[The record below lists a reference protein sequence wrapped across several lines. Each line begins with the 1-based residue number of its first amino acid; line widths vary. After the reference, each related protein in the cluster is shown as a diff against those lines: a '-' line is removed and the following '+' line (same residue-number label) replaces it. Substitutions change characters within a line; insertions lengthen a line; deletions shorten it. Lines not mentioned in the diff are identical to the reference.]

1 MSKLTKKLQVL
12 LSEEEVAT
20 LNRIILNDAI
30 ERGIRPISMSAFI
43 RELIRYE
50 IDTRSEED
58 KTFRTRCGDRHIPW
72 DQMDDRI
79 CSLLLI
85 QISNISI
92 NVRISS

>member
-12 LSEEEVAT
+12 LSEEEVTT

-50 IDTRSEED
+50 IDTRPEED
-58 KTFRTRCGDRHIPW
+58 KTFSKDKFK
-72 DQMDDRI
+72 Q
-79 CSLLLI
+79 LK
-85 QISNISI
+85 NK
-92 NVRISS
+92 

>member
-12 LSEEEVAT
+12 LSEDEVAT

-43 RELIRYE
+43 RDLIRHE

-58 KTFRTRCGDRHIPW
+58 KTFSKDKLK
-72 DQMDDRI
+72 Q
-79 CSLLLI
+79 LK
-85 QISNISI
+85 NK
-92 NVRISS
+92 